1 MMTRLGPGSRRF
13 IALAL
18 LLLPVLA
25 SALLVVVPLRQAEQQ
40 ALAQAALEAHI
51 ARLEERLVTREQ
63 VLAELRQ
70 LERLAELDPR
80 LMQAETAAVAGAALA
95 GNLGRFLQ
103 EVGGLVDTTQV
114 LEPVLDP
121 PVLRI
126 GVRLR
131 GAVDLA
137 GLRGFLHL
145 IESAEPVLTV
155 ERLAVRSEDL
165 AATSGL
171 VLTEIIVVGY
181 TRAGLD
187 VWKNRERTAAG
198 AADAGQY
205 HTRHFSPG

>member
-1 MMTRLGPGSRRF
+1 MMARLGPGWRRF

-18 LLLPVLA
+18 LLLPILA
-25 SALLVVVPLRQAEQQ
+25 SALLVVVPMRQAERQ
-40 ALAQAALEAHI
+40 ALAQDALEAHI

-70 LERLAELDPR
+70 LERLAEGDRR
-80 LMQAETAAVAGAALA
+80 LMQAETAAVAGATLA

-121 PVLRI
+121 PLQRI

-137 GLRGFLHL
+137 GLRSFLHM
-145 IESAEPVLTV
+145 IENSEPTLTV
-155 ERLAVRSEDL
+155 ERLVVRSEDL

-181 TRAGLD
+181 TRAALD
-187 VWKNRERTAAG
+187 AAKSGEPTAG
-198 AADAGQY
+198 AG
-205 HTRHFSPG
+205 

>member
-1 MMTRLGPGSRRF
+1 MMSRLGPGSRRF

-25 SALLVVVPLRQAEQQ
+25 SALLVVVPIREAERQ
-40 ALAQAALEAHI
+40 ALAQGELEAHI
-51 ARLEERLVTREQ
+51 ARLEERLGTREQ

-80 LMQAETAAVAGAALA
+80 LMQAETPAVAGATLA
-95 GNLGRFLQ
+95 GNLGRFLE

-121 PVLRI
+121 PLLRI

-131 GAVDLA
+131 GAVDLE
-137 GLRGFLHL
+137 GLRAFLHL

-187 VWKNRERTAAG
+187 AEQNGERTVSAAG
-198 AADAGQY
+198 AG
-205 HTRHFSPG
+205 

>member
-1 MMTRLGPGSRRF
+1 MMRRLGPGSRRF

-25 SALLVVVPLRQAEQQ
+25 SALLVVVPIREAERQ
-40 ALAQAALEAHI
+40 ALAQGELEAHI
-51 ARLEERLVTREQ
+51 ARLEERLGTREQ

-80 LMQAETAAVAGAALA
+80 LMQAETPAVAGATLA
-95 GNLGRFLQ
+95 GNLGRFLE

-121 PVLRI
+121 PLLRI

-131 GAVDLA
+131 GAVDLE
-137 GLRGFLHL
+137 GLRAFLHL

-187 VWKNRERTAAG
+187 AEQNGERTVSAAG
-198 AADAGQY
+198 AG
-205 HTRHFSPG
+205 

>member
-1 MMTRLGPGSRRF
+1 MMRRLGPGSRRF

-25 SALLVVVPLRQAEQQ
+25 SALLVVVPIREAERQ
-40 ALAQAALEAHI
+40 ALAQGELEAHI
-51 ARLEERLVTREQ
+51 ARLEERLGTREQ

-80 LMQAETAAVAGAALA
+80 LMQAETAAVAGATLA
-95 GNLGRFLQ
+95 GNLGRYLQ

-114 LEPVLDP
+114 LEPVLDAP
-121 PVLRI
+121 LLRI

-131 GAVDLA
+131 GAVDLE

-187 VWKNRERTAAG
+187 AEQNGERTVSAAG
-198 AADAGQY
+198 AG
-205 HTRHFSPG
+205 